1 MESSRRYRVL
11 HADRRPVR
19 VAQALPV
26 QAKELEVMTWPQAF
40 AMVGIA
46 WAVAWAFVYRDAPPE
61 DRK

>member
-1 MESSRRYRVL
+1 
-11 HADRRPVR
+11 
-19 VAQALPV
+19 
-26 QAKELEVMTWPQAF
+26 MTWPQAF